1 MMKNSDRFQ
10 TIFDSTRSLGIIKTQ
25 NEFSRLCGRKASWF
39 SASKAVD
46 RDLSI
51 GALITLATALEHL
64 PAERIARS
72 KRGKSKQLIKTLW
85 LMIESKAMTRI
96 E

>member
-1 MMKNSDRFQ
+1 
-10 TIFDSTRSLGIIKTQ
+10 
-25 NEFSRLCGRKASWF
+25 
-39 SASKAVD
+39 
-46 RDLSI
+46 
-51 GALITLATALEHL
+51 LEHL
-64 PAERIARS
+64 PAERIAGS